1 MSGFVGYLNGEEK
14 IDHQTTIE
22 KMSDMI
28 IHRGPDGGGTY
39 TDENSTFKAE
49 KIFFHWFLR
58 L

>member
-28 IHRGPDGGGTY
+28 IHRGPDGGSFPCQRNG
-39 TDENSTFKAE
+39 N
-49 KIFFHWFLR
+49 
-58 L
+58 

>member
-28 IHRGPDGGGTY
+28 IHRGPDGG
-39 TDENSTFKAE
+39 
-49 KIFFHWFLR
+49 
-58 L
+58 